1 MKTLI
6 DVSRNVWGKVKDF
19 ATVKDI
25 SVNSAVDVLLSHALE
40 ELRYCDREKVRS
52 SEEKS

>member
-6 DVSRNVWGKVKDF
+6 NISRYIWGKVKDF

-25 SVNSAVDVLLSHALE
+25 SVNSAVEILLSHALKE
-40 ELRYCDREKVRS
+40 IGYSVGKKV
-52 SEEKS
+52 ETQN

>member
-25 SVNSAVDVLLSHALE
+25 SVNSDVDVLLSHALE
-40 ELRYCDREKVRS
+40 ELRYCDKS

>member
-40 ELRYCDREKVRS
+40 ELGYCDKS